1 MKIQKFLVALT
12 AVNFA
17 LLLFQMAQTIWPAGA
32 EVAGPV
38 LRGRA
43 LEIVDDRGR
52 VRASIVV
59 QAAGTTPNGERYPET
74 VMLRLIDSNG
84 RPSVKIGGST
94 QGGGIGLVG
103 ETDTTHV
110 LLQAQGVE
118 SSLKLT
124 NKDGRQHLLKP

>member
-84 RPSVKIGGST
+84 RPPVKIGGST